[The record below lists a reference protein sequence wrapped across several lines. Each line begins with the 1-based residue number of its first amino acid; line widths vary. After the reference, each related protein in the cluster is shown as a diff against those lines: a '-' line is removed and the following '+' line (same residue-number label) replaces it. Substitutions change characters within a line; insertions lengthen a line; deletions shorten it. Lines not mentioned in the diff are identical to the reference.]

1 MLSEYV
7 PILILFLVILGFV
20 TVSILASE
28 ILGRKRGTRGKFRT
42 YECGMTPKG
51 NARGR
56 FSVKFFLVAVL
67 FILFDIES
75 VFLIPLGVNLRAMTA
90 DGNGLFLM
98 MEMLLFILV
107 LFLGLFYIWR
117 KGGLEWD

>member
-1 MLSEYV
+1 
-7 PILILFLVILGFV
+7 
-20 TVSILASE
+20 
-28 ILGRKRGTRGKFRT
+28 
-42 YECGMTPKG
+42 MTPKG

-75 VFLIPLGVNLRAMTA
+75 VFLLPLGVNLRAMTA